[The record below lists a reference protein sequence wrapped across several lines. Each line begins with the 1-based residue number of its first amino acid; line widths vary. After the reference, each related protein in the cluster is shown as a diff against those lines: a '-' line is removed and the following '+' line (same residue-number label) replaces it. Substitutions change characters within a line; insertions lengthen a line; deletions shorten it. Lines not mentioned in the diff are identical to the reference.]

1 MAFCCP
7 SSSSSSNSGDS
18 SRPSDREEALQLRL
32 EQMRRERESELKQI
46 SRLVAEAN
54 PSAAA
59 PSSSSNGQSA
69 VQQMLQQRLPPSSTG
84 LPPPPPPPSATATE
98 IRVEVVG
105 LNELRPLVSGG
116 LDGAF
121 RARLDRDLRARA
133 AALPDGGR
141 RAQTA
146 VQHLPPSGVQRNDFS
161 HLGIYRQ
168 EGEGFGGDDLLA
180 EDAASSSAEEVLSV
194 VSTAAANAAVAHSTA
209 AVNRQLH
216 SVQRELTDL
225 RRTLR
230 LLLGNQLET
239 QRMIRQEVSAALQAT
254 GIAQPS
260 VALPTMSQQP
270 QPPAASVAGACL
282 ICLSSQADTV
292 MYRCGHLCL
301 CSMCTARMKEAA
313 PGGRM
318 SCPVCRA
325 PVVDTVRM
333 QVASKEAA
341 VRCAEEL
348 LMSLHNPSTRDSA
361 LAELSKH
368 RDAIPELACLIWQS
382 YGCVAILLEEIVSA
396 YQHLSTGALC
406 SYQIGYA
413 TPWPCCSVWLH
424 TQPLRAVL
432 DLQLVHYLFPFLSN
446 HPQHQPADPRP
457 AEFLRLTAL
466 GVIGALAKSEDPQAV
481 ECLLRTEQL
490 VPLCLRVMDFG
501 SELSRTVATFVVQ
514 KVLQDPAGL
523 AYVCNTYQRFEQVAA
538 GLAGVLVY
546 LRVNPSARLLK
557 HVVRCYV
564 LLTDNFRARQALSL
578 YLPQELKDDSLL
590 SRMQLQ
596 LRDRKTLL
604 GVLHL
609 RRLAERVE
617 QPWPPVPLRP
627 GAAAVAPLPAS
638 AAHGAC

>member
-7 SSSSSSNSGDS
+7 SSSSSSNSDDS

-382 YGCVAILLEEIVSA
+382 FGCVAILLEEIVSA
-396 YQHLSTGALC
+396 YQHLSTGALSVQLSNRVC
-406 SYQIGYA
+406 NAMALLQCLAAHPA
-413 TPWPCCSVWLH
+413 TR
-424 TQPLRAVL
+424 RAVL

-564 LLTDNFRARQALSL
+564 LLTDNFSL

>member
-1 MAFCCP
+1 
-7 SSSSSSNSGDS
+7 
-18 SRPSDREEALQLRL
+18 
-32 EQMRRERESELKQI
+32 
-46 SRLVAEAN
+46 EAN

-105 LNELRPLVSGG
+105 LNELRPVSRILQSSAFRTELESLVRASLSPRQQQQQPTRVPVVARDQQSEPQQQLPQQPPQQQPQDRSLTELRRQRHEDLVQEINELLHSQLVSGG

-325 PVVDTVRM
+325 PVVDTVR
-333 QVASKEAA
+333 VFSAS
-341 VRCAEEL
+341 
-348 LMSLHNPSTRDSA
+348 
-361 LAELSKH
+361 
-368 RDAIPELACLIWQS
+368 
-382 YGCVAILLEEIVSA
+382 
-396 YQHLSTGALC
+396 
-406 SYQIGYA
+406 
-413 TPWPCCSVWLH
+413 
-424 TQPLRAVL
+424 
-432 DLQLVHYLFPFLSN
+432 
-446 HPQHQPADPRP
+446 
-457 AEFLRLTAL
+457 
-466 GVIGALAKSEDPQAV
+466 
-481 ECLLRTEQL
+481 
-490 VPLCLRVMDFG
+490 
-501 SELSRTVATFVVQ
+501 
-514 KVLQDPAGL
+514 
-523 AYVCNTYQRFEQVAA
+523 
-538 GLAGVLVY
+538 
-546 LRVNPSARLLK
+546 
-557 HVVRCYV
+557 
-564 LLTDNFRARQALSL
+564 
-578 YLPQELKDDSLL
+578 
-590 SRMQLQ
+590 
-596 LRDRKTLL
+596 
-604 GVLHL
+604 
-609 RRLAERVE
+609 AER
-617 QPWPPVPLRP
+617 Q
-627 GAAAVAPLPAS
+627 
-638 AAHGAC
+638 